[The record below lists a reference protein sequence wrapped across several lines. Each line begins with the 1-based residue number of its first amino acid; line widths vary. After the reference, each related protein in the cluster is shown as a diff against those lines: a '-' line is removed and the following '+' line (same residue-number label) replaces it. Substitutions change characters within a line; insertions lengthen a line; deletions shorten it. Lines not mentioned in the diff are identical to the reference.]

1 MATAERGGAA
11 EREWRGGARV
21 ARRSASG
28 AAEPDLVGSL
38 PRRIPSGD
46 PGASEIHGTTISPDG
61 TPIAWF
67 RSGTGPP
74 IVLVHGATADH
85 TAWRTAGPLL
95 AANHAIYAIDRRG
108 RGASGDTLP
117 YAIAREYEDVA
128 AVVDAVAR
136 LTGAPVDVVGHS
148 YGGRVGL
155 GATLLTPNLRRLV
168 VYEGA
173 PAPDHRPFQ
182 RPGIMTVLEALAARD
197 DRAGLLSAF
206 MTSVVGMT
214 PAELA
219 GFRAS
224 PTWPLRVAASLTI
237 IREMRSESSED
248 AGPEPYAGVRIP
260 VLQLVGS
267 NSPRVFTEGTR
278 ALDRVLPNSR
288 VVILP
293 GQKHA
298 AHHTGATRFVAEIRR
313 FLEADA
319 GS

>member
-1 MATAERGGAA
+1 M
-11 EREWRGGARV
+11 ARV
-21 ARRSASG
+21 ARVARQGAGGAGG
-28 AAEPDLVGSL
+28 AAGRGSWSGIVCAM
-38 PRRIPSGD
+38 IPSHGSGV
-46 PGASEIHGTTISPDG
+46 PEIQGTTMSPDG

-67 RSGTGPP
+67 RRGAGPP

-128 AVVDAVAR
+128 AVVDVVAWQ
-136 LTGAPVDVVGHS
+136 TGAPVDVVGHS
-148 YGGRVGL
+148 YGGRIGL
-155 GATLLTPNLRRLV
+155 GTALLTPNLRRLV

-173 PAPDHRPFQ
+173 PAPAQRPFQ
-182 RPGIMTVLEALAARD
+182 WLGIMALLEGLAVRD
-197 DRAGLLSAF
+197 DREGLLGAF
-206 MTSVVGMT
+206 MTRVVGMT

-219 GFRAS
+219 SFRAS
-224 PTWPLRVAASLTI
+224 PTWPLRVTAAPTI
-237 IREMRSESSED
+237 IREMQAESSAD
-248 AGPEPYAGVRIP
+248 AGLERYGGVRIP
-260 VLQLVGS
+260 VLQLVGGD
-267 NSPRVFTEGTR
+267 SPAVFTEGTR
-278 ALDRVLPNSR
+278 ALDQILPDCR
-288 VVILP
+288 VVVLP

-298 AHHTGATRFVAEIRR
+298 AHHTDPDRFVAEIRR